1 MIKKGAENFI
11 YQPPSFLFINYE
23 MNYDQEILRFLLE
36 AGDEGIAVKKLAL
49 HVQNACNNLF
59 NVVDFDDVYVYVRQ
73 YLMRNSKN
81 PNSVIER
88 TDSRGIYRI
97 NTNVSEGQQ
106 LMLHFRSKMDE
117 ELEEETTFDVDQSLS
132 LF

>member
-1 MIKKGAENFI
+1 
-11 YQPPSFLFINYE
+11 
-23 MNYDQEILRFLLE
+23 MNYDQEILRVLLE

-49 HVQNACNNLF
+49 HVQNACNSLF
-59 NVVDFDDVYVYVRQ
+59 NVVSFDDVYNYVRQ

-97 NTNVSEGQQ
+97 NQNVSEGQQ
-106 LMLHFRSKMDE
+106 LMLQFGRDTADDIEDE
-117 ELEEETTFDVDQSLS
+117 KPCIDQSLS

>member
-1 MIKKGAENFI
+1 
-11 YQPPSFLFINYE
+11 
-23 MNYDQEILRFLLE
+23 MNYDQEILCFLLE
-36 AGDEGIAVKKLAL
+36 AGDEGISVKKLAL

-59 NVVDFDDVYVYVRQ
+59 NVVNFDDVYVYVRQ

-97 NTNVSEGQQ
+97 NKNVSEGQQ
-106 LMLHFRSKMDE
+106 LMLHFCSNMEEDLEDE
-117 ELEEETTFDVDQSLS
+117 KPDIDQSLS

>member
-1 MIKKGAENFI
+1 
-11 YQPPSFLFINYE
+11 

-36 AGDEGIAVKKLAL
+36 AGDEGISVKKLAL
-49 HVQNACNNLF
+49 HVQNSCNNLF
-59 NVVDFDDVYVYVRQ
+59 NVVNFDDVYVYVRQ

-97 NTNVSEGQQ
+97 NANVSEGQQ
-106 LMLHFRSKMDE
+106 LMLHFRSNT
-117 ELEEETTFDVDQSLS
+117 EEEIEEEKPDIDQSLS

>member
-1 MIKKGAENFI
+1 
-11 YQPPSFLFINYE
+11 

-59 NVVDFDDVYVYVRQ
+59 NVVNFDDVYVYVRQ

-117 ELEEETTFDVDQSLS
+117 ELEEEKTFDVDQSLS

>member
-1 MIKKGAENFI
+1 
-11 YQPPSFLFINYE
+11 

-59 NVVDFDDVYVYVRQ
+59 NVVNFDDVYIYVRQ

-88 TDSRGIYRI
+88 TDARGIYRV

-106 LMLHFRSKMDE
+106 LILHFGRNIDE
-117 ELEEETTFDVDQSLS
+117 ELEEEKKIDTDQSLS